1 MLRRLLD
8 RLEGR
13 WLDELAAVDACGAA
27 CADQGQPAPST
38 TSWLRAR
45 LHMGTSTASGW
56 VRTAQALFRGP
67 LTGTAKALTDGQ
79 LSAAHAAVLATAPTT
94 YPSNTAAEAEPVLLA
109 AATAWTHPGCG
120 GSSPTCGWSPT
131 RAPPTPRPSANIS
144 SVAYGWP
151 PPWTA

>member
-45 LHMGTSTASGW
+45 LYMGTSTASGW

-109 AATAWTHPGCG
+109 AAHHLD
-120 GSSPTCGWSPT
+120 
-131 RAPPTPRPSANIS
+131 PPRLQRVIAHLRLVADPDPANTKPSANIS